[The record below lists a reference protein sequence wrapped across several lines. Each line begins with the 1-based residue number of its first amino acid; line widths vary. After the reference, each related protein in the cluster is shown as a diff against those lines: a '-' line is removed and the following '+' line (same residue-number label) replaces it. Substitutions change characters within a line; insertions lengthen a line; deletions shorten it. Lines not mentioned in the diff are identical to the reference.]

1 MRILSDCYILNYR
14 FLPKKLQYFFVC
26 FDVGITKISIWH
38 RLKSLREK
46 NRKVGKVYIYI
57 EKDFEI
63 QSGSRGHIRDN
74 WENAH

>member
-1 MRILSDCYILNYR
+1 MRILRGCYILKYG
-14 FLPKKLQYFFVC
+14 FLSKKMQLFFVC
-26 FDVGITKISIWH
+26 FDMRITKIGIRH

-74 WENAH
+74 WKNTH

>member
-1 MRILSDCYILNYR
+1 MRILPGCYILKYE
-14 FLPKKLQYFFVC
+14 FLSKKLPYFFVC

-46 NRKVGKVYIYI
+46 NRKVGNVYIYI
-57 EKDFEI
+57 EKYFEI